1 MIKEIFL
8 SNDVLL
14 SITSSEKW
22 GERGHSP
29 LRWTICGATARCP
42 KILLPRKC
50 LDIACWWEE
59 QTFFIYI
66 ASMFGLFLI
75 KLPLS
80 QSMRLLWPYFLT
92 PPLLEGGGDTGE
104 CDRWFCEQQQPDK
117 AHNHYNLFWRVQ
129 TKARISNSF
138 CTAWFEMT
146 QLYDRFRQCNL
157 VQIFKRF
164 CCVDSL
170 CIFFLLLYY
179 PTHSFH
185 SPKRECKTLHK
196 FWRSSHKLFF
206 SLTLL
211 KVMTLSNYASA
222 IPKIN
227 HSRGK
232 ISLLLQSSLI
242 KKKTK
247 PNTLI
252 SKN

>member
-117 AHNHYNLFWRVQ
+117 AHNHYNLFEGFRLKPESVTVSAQHDLKWHSIMTDSDNVIWFKFSKGFVVLFPCVFFFCFCIIPHILFIPQ
-129 TKARISNSF
+129 NGNAKHCTNSGGLLTSYF
-138 CTAWFEMT
+138 LAWH
-146 QLYDRFRQCNL
+146 C
-157 VQIFKRF
+157 
-164 CCVDSL
+164 
-170 CIFFLLLYY
+170 
-179 PTHSFH
+179 
-185 SPKRECKTLHK
+185 
-196 FWRSSHKLFF
+196 
-206 SLTLL
+206 
-211 KVMTLSNYASA
+211 
-222 IPKIN
+222 
-227 HSRGK
+227 
-232 ISLLLQSSLI
+232 
-242 KKKTK
+242 
-247 PNTLI
+247 
-252 SKN
+252 SK